1 MCFLLSAEKLI
12 CNSRTVRVEMCGV
25 DEDESY
31 RIVNHGPMLTP
42 KTFALTPSKEK
53 WKMKVKSFGDVT
65 PASSGVKKKRGRPS
79 KSSVSANP
87 PVSSPSFTPSVI
99 GIMRKESPDKVADPP
114 DATVIPLHK
123 KRGRPSKKSFSPQ
136 KSVQP
141 TVISVQKKRGRPS
154 KNSAVTQEEP
164 DVQVCCNQAL
174 LLIKYRDIHLKRM

>member
-1 MCFLLSAEKLI
+1 
-12 CNSRTVRVEMCGV
+12 
-25 DEDESY
+25 
-31 RIVNHGPMLTP
+31 MLTP

-65 PASSGVKKKRGRPS
+65 PTSSGVKKKRGRPS

-87 PVSSPSFTPSVI
+87 PVSSPSLTPSVI
-99 GIMRKESPDKVADPP
+99 GITKKESPDKVADLP

-123 KRGRPSKKSFSPQ
+123 KRGRPSKNSLSAL

-154 KNSAVTQEEP
+154 KNSTVTQEP
-164 DVQVCCNQAL
+164 DVQVCCYQAL
-174 LLIKYRDIHLKRM
+174 LLIKYDTHLKRT